1 MPSIHT
7 RAKKNQSCN
16 GDVDQIRN
24 NPKYSTWIIV
34 EDCPSCLDIQ
44 YPEEQQEILCDVLVR
59 KKRHCCKDGDAD
71 EFRRRRCAEIKNG
84 GSVVQKASQLIAYI
98 SS

>member
-44 YPEEQQEILCDVLVR
+44 YPEEQQEILCDVLLGKSDIAARTVMLMNSA
-59 KKRHCCKDGDAD
+59 GV
-71 EFRRRRCAEIKNG
+71 
-84 GSVVQKASQLIAYI
+84 VVQRSRMVAR
-98 SS
+98 